1 MLKRINV
8 LIYNGAGTSPQAI
21 RQATA
26 TLRQHLSPYYA
37 VSTLAATQLLKE
49 PWPSS
54 CALLVIPG
62 GADTNYCRELNG
74 LGTHRIRAY
83 VEAGGKLMGFCAGG
97 YFSSARCEFEVGREG
112 WEVAGPREL
121 ALFPG
126 ICRGLAF
133 SGFVYGSEAGARA
146 VRLDVESTAF
156 TSPDGTDEMATSLYS
171 YYNGGGI
178 FVDADK
184 LASEGV
190 EILARFV
197 DPIEVD
203 AGDNDIRA
211 AIVHCRVGQGAAI
224 LTGPH
229 PEYDRCEHFL
239 TAQY

>member
-1 MLKRINV
+1 
-8 LIYNGAGTSPQAI
+8 
-21 RQATA
+21 
-26 TLRQHLSPYYA
+26 
-37 VSTLAATQLLKE
+37 
-49 PWPSS
+49 
-54 CALLVIPG
+54 VIPG

-74 LGTHRIRAY
+74 LGTRRIRAY

-146 VRLDVESTAF
+146 VRLDVESAAF
-156 TSPDGTDEMATSLYS
+156 TSVDGAGEMPASLNS
-171 YYNGGGI
+171 YYNGGGV

-184 LASEGV
+184 MTSNGV
-190 EILARFV
+190 EILARFA
-197 DPIEVD
+197 DPVEVD
-203 AGDNDIRA
+203 TGDNNIRA

-229 PEYDRCEHFL
+229 PEYGRSLHFL
-239 TAQY
+239 TPRY